1 MVMTA
6 SNPHRQELVVVT
18 GASTGMGAATAREL
32 ARRGFHVL
40 AGVRRDVD
48 AESLRTDGIEPH
60 ILDITVESDVVA
72 IADRV
77 GLDPL
82 RRPLRALINNAG
94 IQMNAPFETVPM
106 AEWRRLFEVNL
117 FGHVAMTQALLPALL
132 RSAGTVV
139 NISSVGGKVAMAT
152 YGPYAGAKF
161 ALEAV
166 SDSLRREVAEF
177 GLKVVVVEPGAV
189 KTEIAERGF
198 AAADRL
204 NASMTPAQLQRYG
217 DLTAAISAQTRSHM
231 KTGVEAEHAAKVIAR
246 AATASRP
253 RTRYAIG
260 RDAAIGVRLVR
271 VIPDRLLDR
280 ILWLGLRP
288 HYVENSQRSVPDSDS
303 SISIGAGGGT
313 SAGTTYC
320 GWVAR

>member
-6 SNPHRQELVVVT
+6 FSPRRQELVVVT
-18 GASTGMGAATAREL
+18 GASTGIGAATARKL
-32 ARRGFHVL
+32 ARSGFHVF

-48 AESLRTDGIEPH
+48 AESLRTERIEPH

-77 GLDPL
+77 ARDPL

-94 IQMNAPFETVPM
+94 IQLNAPVETLPI
-106 AEWRRLFEVNL
+106 AEWRRMFEVNL

-132 RSAGTVV
+132 LSAGTVV

-152 YGPYAGAKF
+152 YGPYAGSKF

-166 SDSLRREVAEF
+166 SDALRREVAEF
-177 GLKVVVVEPGAV
+177 GIKVVVVEPGAV
-189 KTEIAERGF
+189 QTEIADRGF

-204 NASMTPAQLQRYG
+204 SAVVTPAQLQRYG
-217 DLTAAISAQTRSHM
+217 ALTAAISAQTRSHL
-231 KTGVEAEHAAKVIAR
+231 KTGVAAEHAAKVIAK

-253 RTRYAIG
+253 RTRYVVG
-260 RDAAIGVRLVR
+260 RDAAIIVRLAR
-271 VIPDRLLDR
+271 VMPDRLLDR
-280 ILWLGLRP
+280 ILRTGLRS
-288 HYVENSQRSVPDSDS
+288 HYGKGFQPSARDTSNQSVESCQP
-303 SISIGAGGGT
+303 AC
-313 SAGTTYC
+313 GTT
-320 GWVAR
+320 

>member
-1 MVMTA
+1 MNA
-6 SNPHRQELVVVT
+6 SNPDRQALVVVT
-18 GASTGMGAATAREL
+18 GASTGIGAATAREL
-32 ARRGFHVL
+32 ALRGFHVL
-40 AGVRRDVD
+40 AGVRRHVD

-77 GLDPL
+77 ASDPL

-94 IQMNAPFETVPM
+94 IQLNAPVETLPM

-132 RSAGTVV
+132 RSTGTVV

-166 SDSLRREVAEF
+166 SDSLRREVTEF
-177 GLKVVVVEPGAV
+177 GVKVVVIEPGAV
-189 KTEIAERGF
+189 KSEMAERAF
-198 AAADRL
+198 AIADPL
-204 NASMTPAQLQRYG
+204 NDNMTPAQLQRYG

-231 KTGVEAEHAAKVIAR
+231 KTGVAAEHAAKVIAKV
-246 AATASRP
+246 ATASRP
-253 RTRYAIG
+253 RTRYAVG
-260 RDAAIGVRLVR
+260 RDAAIIVR
-271 VIPDRLLDR
+271 VARVMSDRFLDR
-280 ILWLGLRP
+280 ILRLGLRP
-288 HYVENSQRSVPDSDS
+288 HYVKNSQTLR
-303 SISIGAGGGT
+303 A
-313 SAGTTYC
+313 AL
-320 GWVAR
+320 

>member
-1 MVMTA
+1 
-6 SNPHRQELVVVT
+6 
-18 GASTGMGAATAREL
+18 
-32 ARRGFHVL
+32 
-40 AGVRRDVD
+40 
-48 AESLRTDGIEPH
+48 
-60 ILDITVESDVVA
+60 
-72 IADRV
+72 
-77 GLDPL
+77 
-82 RRPLRALINNAG
+82 ALINNAG

-132 RSAGTVV
+132 RSTGTVV

-152 YGPYAGAKF
+152 YGPYAGTKF

-166 SDSLRREVAEF
+166 SDSLRREVSEF
-177 GLKVVVVEPGAV
+177 GVKVVVIEPGAV

-204 NASMTPAQLQRYG
+204 TAGMTPAQLERYG

-231 KTGVEAEHAAKVIAR
+231 KTGVAAEHAAKVISK

-260 RDAAIGVRLVR
+260 REAAIGVRLAR
-271 VIPDRLLDR
+271 VASDRLLDR
-280 ILWLGLRP
+280 MLRLGLRP
-288 HYVENSQRSVPDSDS
+288 YYGKSSRPSVRRSDPST
-303 SISIGAGGGT
+303 SIGAVGLD
-313 SAGTTYC
+313 
-320 GWVAR
+320 

>member
-1 MVMTA
+1 MDA
-6 SNPHRQELVVVT
+6 SNPYRQELVVVT
-18 GASTGMGAATAREL
+18 GASTGIGAATAREL

-48 AESLRTDGIEPH
+48 AESSRSDGIEPH
-60 ILDITVESDVVA
+60 ILDITVASDVVA

-77 GLDPL
+77 ARDPL

-117 FGHVAMTQALLPALL
+117 FGHIAMTQALLPALL
-132 RSAGTVV
+132 RNTGTVV
-139 NISSVGGKVAMAT
+139 NISSVGGKVAMST

-166 SDSLRREVAEF
+166 SDSLRREVSEF
-177 GLKVVVVEPGAV
+177 GVKVVVIEPGAV

-217 DLTAAISAQTRSHM
+217 ALTAAISAQTRSHM
-231 KTGVEAEHAAKVIAR
+231 KTGVPTERAAKVIAK
-246 AATASRP
+246 AATAARP
-253 RTRYAIG
+253 RTRYTIG
-260 RDAAIGVRLVR
+260 RDAAILVRLAR
-271 VIPDRLLDR
+271 VLSDRLVDR
-280 ILWLGLRP
+280 ILRLGLRP
-288 HYVENSQRSVPDSDS
+288 HYVKNSQSSARRSDP
-303 SISIGAGGGT
+303 SISVRGLPSGDHRGDALTG
-313 SAGTTYC
+313 
-320 GWVAR
+320 